1 MSAAGIAIFA
11 LVALL
16 FLGISWASW
25 KSYCLFHRG
34 GRRVFATIAIASNLF
49 WLILP
54 FIASE
59 RLSAAFRVARSI
71 LGPPWFY
78 WVLFSLVHVALVVLV
93 SILWFLVAR
102 RREPL
107 SSFGRI
113 YSELFFL
120 AFAIVTVVGVVQA
133 LVPLRVERVP
143 ITIAGLPAELR
154 GMRIALI
161 SDLHVGL
168 FSRPDRLAKISRA
181 VMSQKPD
188 HVVVAGDFIDDDP
201 YFVPKFLKGL
211 EPIGS
216 GTPVTAVLG
225 NHEIYGDPH
234 DVIRQLSGT
243 RVRLLVNEGT
253 GVLRGDEVLWLAGIS
268 DYAARGELAPD
279 LDAALRGRPANAP
292 VIVISHQPRVFPEAI
307 KRRLPLVLAG
317 HSHGG
322 QFGIRWLG
330 WSLAGVFIPYDMGL
344 FQKDATQMYVSTG
357 AGYWLVPMR
366 FGMSPEVVVIEL
378 RAK

>member
-1 MSAAGIAIFA
+1 MSATGIAIFA
-11 LVALL
+11 LVALV

-34 GRRVFATIAIASNLF
+34 GRRVFATIAIVSNLF

-59 RLSAAFRVARSI
+59 RLSAAFRVARSV

-78 WVLFSLVHVALVVLV
+78 WVVFSLVHVSLVVLV
-93 SILWFLVAR
+93 AIFWFFIAR

-113 YSELFFL
+113 YSELFFV
-120 AFAIVTVVGVVQA
+120 AFAIVTAVGVVQA

-143 ITIAGLPAELR
+143 ITIENLPAELR

-161 SDLHVGL
+161 SDIHVGL
-168 FSRPDRLAKISRA
+168 FSRPDRLAAISRA

-188 HVVVAGDFIDDDP
+188 HVVIAGDFIDDDP

-225 NHEIYGDPH
+225 NHEIYGEPR
-234 DVIRQLSGT
+234 DVIRQLRGT

-253 GVLRGDEVLWLAGIS
+253 GILRGDEVLWLAGIS
-268 DYAARGELAPD
+268 DYAARDELAPD

-307 KRRLPLVLAG
+307 ERGLPLVLAG

-344 FQKDATQMYVSTG
+344 FQKGPTQLYVTTG

-378 RAK
+378 RGK

>member
-34 GRRVFATIAIASNLF
+34 GRRVFATIAIGSNLF

-59 RLSAAFRVARSI
+59 RLSSAFRVARSV

-78 WVLFSLVHVALVVLV
+78 WVVFSLVHVSLVVLV
-93 SILWFLVAR
+93 SILWFFVAR
-102 RREPL
+102 RRERL

-113 YSELFFL
+113 YSELFFV
-120 AFAIVTVVGVVQA
+120 AFGIITVVGIVQA

-143 ITIAGLPAELR
+143 VTIAGLPTELR

-161 SDLHVGL
+161 SDIHVGL

-181 VMSQKPD
+181 VMSQNPD

-211 EPIGS
+211 EPIGA
-216 GTPVTAVLG
+216 GTGVTAVLG

-253 GVLRGDEVLWLAGIS
+253 GVLRGDEVLWLAGVS
-268 DYAARGELAPD
+268 DYAGSGELKPD
-279 LDAALRGRPANAP
+279 LDAALRGRPENAP

-307 KRRLPLVLAG
+307 KRHLPLVLAG

-322 QFGIRWLG
+322 QFGVRWLG

-344 FQKDATQMYVSTG
+344 FQKGPTQMYVTTG
-357 AGYWLVPMR
+357 TGYWLVPMR

-378 RAK
+378 RGK

>member
-1 MSAAGIAIFA
+1 MSATGIAIFA
-11 LVALL
+11 LVALF

-34 GRRVFATIAIASNLF
+34 GRRIFATIAIVSNLF

-59 RLSAAFRVARSI
+59 RLSAAFRVARSV

-78 WVLFSLVHVALVVLV
+78 WVLFSLAHVSVVVLV
-93 SILWFLVAR
+93 AILWFFLAR

-113 YSELFFL
+113 YSEIFFL
-120 AFAIVTVVGVVQA
+120 AFAVITVVGVVQA

-143 ITIAGLPAELR
+143 ITITGLPPELR

-168 FSRPDRLAKISRA
+168 FSRPGRLAKISRA
-181 VMSQKPD
+181 IMAQRPD
-188 HVVVAGDFIDDDP
+188 HVIIAGDFIDDDP
-201 YFVPKFLKGL
+201 WFVPKFLRGL
-211 EPIGS
+211 EPIG
-216 GTPVTAVLG
+216 GETPITAVLG
-225 NHEIYGDPH
+225 NHEIYGEPR
-234 DVIRQLSGT
+234 DVIRQLRGS

-253 GVLRGDEVLWLAGIS
+253 GVLRGDAVLWLAGIS
-268 DYAARGELAPD
+268 DYAAHDELAPD
-279 LDAALRGRPANAP
+279 LDAALRGRPVNAP
-292 VIVISHQPRVFPEAI
+292 VIVISHQPRVFPEAVER
-307 KRRLPLVLAG
+307 KLGLVLAG

-322 QFGIRWLG
+322 QFGIRALG

-344 FQKDATQMYVSTG
+344 FRSGSTQMFVSTG

-366 FGMSPEVVVIEL
+366 FGMSPEVVIVEL
-378 RAK
+378 R